1 MKNLIQ
7 FLFLFISAFSIAQTT
22 SEIKGQVR
30 HSIDELRDFVAIPND
45 ANMPADINRNITWL
59 TEKFSDRGFNTAVL
73 PTDGLPLFFAAL
85 PMDPDK
91 KTLLFYMHLDGQ
103 PVAPELWDQ
112 DNPYEVVLKRPVGDQ
127 WETTPFDE
135 LNEDIPMDWRL
146 YGRSTSDDKG
156 PIVMLL
162 NSLDLLKKNKVT
174 LPFNIKVVLDGE
186 EEKSSKPLAKA
197 VNTYKDLLEADYLII
212 NDGPVHASGQ
222 PTIVYGCRGITTLR
236 VWTYGPIKPQHSGHY
251 GNYAPNPA
259 FEMAHLLSS
268 LKSADGR
275 ALVEGYYD
283 SIVLNDS
290 DKAVLKAVPDAAEYI
305 NELLGIHKPDAVG
318 TFYQEA
324 LQFPSLNVRGMA
336 SGWVG
341 DQARTIVPDMATAEI
356 DLRLVPETDGAR
368 LQNLVEAHLKKQGYT
383 IFNEAPTKADRMAY
397 PKVIR
402 LEKGSV
408 TPAFRT
414 DLSLPFGGH
423 LKSLL
428 EDNFNSEVVQIRTMG
443 GTVPIAPFV
452 NALKIPAYIIP
463 MVNPDNNQ
471 HSPNENLKIGQIE
484 YGIKTFYKVL
494 SSPFE

>member
-1 MKNLIQ
+1 MKYLIQ
-7 FLFLFISAFSIAQTT
+7 LLFLFFCTFSIAQTT

-85 PMDPDK
+85 PMDPAK

-112 DNPYEVVLKRPVGDQ
+112 DNPYEVVLKKPVGDQ
-127 WETTPFDE
+127 WETTSFEE

-174 LPFNIKVVLDGE
+174 LPYNIKVVLDGE

-236 VWTYGPIKPQHSGHY
+236 IWTYGPIKPQHSGHY

-268 LKSADGR
+268 LKSPNGKV
-275 ALVEGYYD
+275 LVAGYYD
-283 SIVLNDS
+283 GIELSES
-290 DKAVLKAVPDAAEYI
+290 DKAVLKAVPDAADYI

-318 TFYQEA
+318 AFYQEA
-324 LQFPSLNVRGMA
+324 LQFPSLNVRGMT

-356 DLRLVPETDGAR
+356 DLRLVPETEGAR
-368 LQNLVEAHLKKQGYT
+368 LQNLVEVHLKKQGYT
-383 IFNEAPTKADRMAY
+383 VFNTAPTKADLMAY

-428 EDNFNSEVVQIRTMG
+428 EDNFNTEVVQIRTMG

-452 NALKIPAYIIP
+452 NALKIPAYILP

>member
-1 MKNLIQ
+1 MKNISH
-7 FLFLFISAFSIAQTT
+7 FLLLFFTSAAIAQTPA
-22 SEIKGQVR
+22 EIKGQVR

-85 PMDPDK
+85 PMDPAK

-112 DNPYEVVLKRPVGDQ
+112 ENPYEVVLKKPVGDQ
-127 WETTPFDE
+127 WETTPFEE

-162 NSLDLLKKNKVT
+162 NSLDLLKKNKVV

-236 VWTYGPIKPQHSGHY
+236 VSTYGPIKPQHSGHY

-268 LKSADGR
+268 LKSPDGK
-275 ALVEGYYD
+275 ALVTGYYD
-283 SIVLNDS
+283 GITLSES
-290 DKAVLKAVPDAAEYI
+290 DRAVLKAVPDSAEYLK
-305 NELLGIHKPDAVG
+305 ELLGIHQPDAVG
-318 TFYQEA
+318 EFYQHA
-324 LQFPSLNVRGMA
+324 LQFPSLNVRGMS

-341 DQARTIVPDMATAEI
+341 DQARTIVPDKATVEI
-356 DLRLVPETDGAR
+356 DLRLVPETKGEH

-383 IFNEAPTKADRMAY
+383 IFSEEPSKADRMAY

-428 EDNFNSEVVQIRTMG
+428 ENNFNTEVVQIRTMG

-452 NALKIPAYIIP
+452 NALKIPAYILP

-484 YGIKTFYKVL
+484 YGIKTFYSLL

>member
-1 MKNLIQ
+1 
-7 FLFLFISAFSIAQTT
+7 
-22 SEIKGQVR
+22 
-30 HSIDELRDFVAIPND
+30 
-45 ANMPADINRNITWL
+45 
-59 TEKFSDRGFNTAVL
+59 
-73 PTDGLPLFFAAL
+73 
-85 PMDPDK
+85 
-91 KTLLFYMHLDGQ
+91 MHLDGQ

-112 DNPYEVVLKRPVGDQ
+112 DNPYEVVLKKPVGDQ
-127 WETTPFDE
+127 WETTSFEE

-162 NSLDLLKKNKVT
+162 NSLDLLKKNNVS

-236 VWTYGPIKPQHSGHY
+236 IWTYGPIKPQHSGHY

-268 LKSADGR
+268 LKSPDGKV
-275 ALVEGYYD
+275 LVAGYYD
-283 SIVLNDS
+283 GIELNES

-305 NELLGIHKPDAVG
+305 NELLGIYKPDAVG
-318 TFYQEA
+318 AFYQEA

-383 IFNEAPTKADRMAY
+383 IFNEVPTKADLMAY

-428 EDNFNSEVVQIRTMG
+428 EDNFNTEVVQIRTMG

-452 NALKIPAYIIP
+452 NALKIPAYILP

-471 HSPNENLKIGQIE
+471 HSPNENLKISQIE

>member
-7 FLFLFISAFSIAQTT
+7 FLFLLLSAFSIAQTT
-22 SEIKGQVR
+22 SDIKSQVR

-45 ANMPADINRNITWL
+45 ANIPADINRNITWL
-59 TEKFSDRGFNTAVL
+59 TEKFSDRGFNTTVL

-112 DNPYEVVLKRPVGDQ
+112 DNPYEVVLKKPVGDQ
-127 WETTPFDE
+127 WETTSFEE

-162 NSLDLLKKNKVT
+162 NSLDLLKKNNVS
-174 LPFNIKVVLDGE
+174 LAFNIKVILDGE

-268 LKSADGR
+268 LKSPDGKV
-275 ALVEGYYD
+275 LVAGYYD
-283 SIVLNDS
+283 GIELSES
-290 DKAVLKAVPDAAEYI
+290 DKAVLKAVPDAADYI
-305 NELLGIHKPDAVG
+305 DELLGIHKPDAVG
-318 TFYQEA
+318 NFYQEA

-356 DLRLVPETDGAR
+356 DLRLVPETDGSR
-368 LQNLVEAHLKKQGYT
+368 LQNLIEVHLKKQGYT
-383 IFNEAPTKADRMAY
+383 IFNAAPTKADRMAY

-428 EDNFNSEVVQIRTMG
+428 EDNFNTEVVQIRTMG

-452 NALKIPAYIIP
+452 NALKIPAYILP

>member
-7 FLFLFISAFSIAQTT
+7 FLFLFISTFSIAQTT

-112 DNPYEVVLKRPVGDQ
+112 DNPYEVVLKKPVGDQ

-268 LKSADGR
+268 LKSPDGK

-283 SIVLNDS
+283 GIVLSDS
-290 DKAVLKAVPDAAEYI
+290 DKAVLKAVPDAANYI
-305 NELLGIHKPDAVG
+305 NNLLGIHKPDAVG

-383 IFNEAPTKADRMAY
+383 IFNETPTKADRMAY